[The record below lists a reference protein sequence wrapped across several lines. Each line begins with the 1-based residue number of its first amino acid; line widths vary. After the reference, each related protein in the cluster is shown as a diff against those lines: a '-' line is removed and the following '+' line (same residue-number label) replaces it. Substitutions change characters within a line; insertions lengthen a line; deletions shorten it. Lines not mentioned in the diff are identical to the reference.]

1 MSESHA
7 STQASN
13 GHGGTMKWYMTVWIV
28 LLSLTGVEV
37 FLAYI
42 QLPVGLM
49 LSILMG
55 LSIVKAAMIIGYFMH
70 LRYERVNLKMILLPM
85 WIMCTLLL
93 FVVFPDS
100 FRIQEWGWP
109 K

>member
-7 STQASN
+7 SANASSE
-13 GHGGTMKWYMTVWIV
+13 HGGTMKWYMTVWIV

-42 QLPVGLM
+42 HLPVGLM

-55 LSIVKAAMIIGYFMH
+55 LSIIKAAMIIGYFMH
-70 LRYERVNLKMILLPM
+70 LRYERVSLKLVLLPM

-100 FRIQEWGWP
+100 FRIQEWHWP
-109 K
+109 R